1 MAIRTNR
8 FAYHLVSCVSQPV
21 AYTITNERLN
31 LHLAVRDVSS
41 LFLHEETILELLEQ
55 LASEIEADGC
65 VKNPIIVD
73 QDSMVVLDGMHRMA
87 ASKKLKIKRIP
98 VCLIDYKSPHVSV
111 CNWYKTITGASNMA
125 QILNIVTQTGNT
137 VREVKE
143 IKEETLGVAP
153 KVAAIKFRSQTFL
166 VESRFQNMREAY
178 NIIERIEKLL
188 ATKGLTINHAT
199 ETNALQDLR
208 IGQID
213 AVICTPPI
221 TKKEVVQ
228 SALSGQVFAH
238 KTTRHVIPARP
249 IGLNVPLEL
258 LRDEKK
264 SLTDINRELSRMLQ
278 DRRLRR
284 VPLNKLPDDGGS
296 EEELYI
302 FEE

>member
-1 MAIRTNR
+1 
-8 FAYHLVSCVSQPV
+8 
-21 AYTITNERLN
+21 
-31 LHLAVRDVSS
+31 
-41 LFLHEETILELLEQ
+41 
-55 LASEIEADGC
+55 
-65 VKNPIIVD
+65 
-73 QDSMVVLDGMHRMA
+73 
-87 ASKKLKIKRIP
+87 
-98 VCLIDYKSPHVSV
+98 
-111 CNWYKTITGASNMA
+111 MA
-125 QILNIVTQTGNT
+125 QILNIVTQTGHT
-137 VREVKE
+137 VKEVKE

-153 KVAAIKFRSQTFL
+153 KVAAVKFRSQTFL

-199 ETNALQDLR
+199 ETNALQDLE

-278 DRRLRR
+278 DRRLKR
-284 VPLNKLPDDGGS
+284 VPLNKLPDDGRS